1 MTAAV
6 FIIMGIITAR
16 LLEKRRMRIAAVAHA
31 VFFILFGF
39 FILLIPEK
47 GGFAV
52 LAERLLGEK
61 AYATLRAVMTE
72 NSGVTVSIA
81 ALIEIFVLAGNIAVL
96 TGAAV
101 SIEERAS
108 KEPRGEPLTGMP
120 VRPVGAETDSD
131 RRPRWLVFCRLIN

>member
-47 GGFAV
+47 GGLAV

-81 ALIEIFVLAGNIAVL
+81 ALIEIFVLAGNIA
-96 TGAAV
+96 
-101 SIEERAS
+101 
-108 KEPRGEPLTGMP
+108 P
-120 VRPVGAETDSD
+120 
-131 RRPRWLVFCRLIN
+131 

>member
-16 LLEKRRMRIAAVAHA
+16 LLEKRRMRIAAVAH
-31 VFFILFGF
+31 VVF

-61 AYATLRAVMTE
+61 AYATLRSVMTE

-96 TGAAV
+96 IGAAV